1 MPLKNLEEWL
11 WHRICA
17 QPSWKFPTL
26 LTKEAFQTK
35 QFLILDLDK
44 DKDKDKD
51 SWERQ
56 RSTIRPKRRL

>member
-51 SWERQ
+51 S
-56 RSTIRPKRRL
+56 